1 MATYKQ
7 IFGKQVKF
15 LSSDPANEGEGQI
28 WFNSTSNTF
37 KTVVSSGAWSSSAPI
52 NTARYA
58 TASTG
63 TQTASLLMGGF
74 HPPTKATAV
83 EQYNG
88 TGWSNETV
96 MPTAAMEAGGA
107 GTVTAALF
115 AGGFLAPPPP
125 GLNLSYEY
133 DGSTWTASPGNLN
146 NGRTSLGSAGTQTA
160 AVVFGGT
167 ECPVPIKKATEEY
180 NGSTWT
186 TGNDLGTDRYQMM
199 GSNVGLQT
207 AALCIGGYG
216 PSGPGAMAQVESYD
230 GTNWTATTVLPTA
243 GGNQTRYG
251 LQTAAVCAGGGP
263 GPGAITDVKDF
274 DGTTWTVTPSLAT
287 GRDSN
292 SGSGTTTAGVIGG
305 NTPWPGV
312 GGTYTEEY
320 NVGTTVVVAGA
331 WASGGAL
338 NTGRTLGGSALPAQN
353 SGIIFGGAPYTTA
366 TEQYNGATWT
376 TVPGTLNTPRGYISG
391 FGTETAAVAA
401 GGYTTP
407 APGMDIVEE
416 YNGST
421 WSEETNLPTTMM
433 SAGNCGTIT
442 AGLLMGGSTLQP
454 FTSGLA
460 STTSEY
466 DGTNWTAGNT
476 LPAARGQG
484 MSGGTQTAA
493 YYAGGY
499 APGYVATT
507 IEYDGTNYSA
517 GGDLAFGAGPPSGFQ
532 GSIGTLT
539 AGLAASGL
547 STNLTNTYDGTSWST
562 SPSYTSTRDRGMS
575 GGTGTAAIIAGGY
588 RPSPAL
594 HTDLTEEFTGATTAA
609 NLKTITTS

>member
-15 LSSDPANEGEGQI
+15 LSSDPANEAEGQI

-37 KTVVSSGAWSSSAPI
+37 KTVVSSGAWSSSAPLS
-52 NTARYA
+52 TGRVA
-58 TASTG
+58 TAGTG
-63 TQTASLLMGGF
+63 IQTASLLMGGIVSA
-74 HPPTKATAV
+74 PTYSAAV

-88 TGWSNETV
+88 TGWATETAI
-96 MPTAAMEAGGA
+96 PTATQEAGGA
-107 GTVTAALF
+107 GTVTAGLF
-115 AGGFLAPPPP
+115 AAGFTGPPPP
-125 GLNLSYEY
+125 GASATYEY
-133 DGSTWTASPGNLN
+133 DGSSWTVGNSMGA
-146 NGRTSLGSAGTQTA
+146 GRSSVTSAGTQTA
-160 AVVFGGT
+160 ALVAGGKAAASPNPSNRT
-167 ECPVPIKKATEEY
+167 ELY
-180 NGSTWT
+180 DGSSWSDGPT
-186 TGNDLGTDRYQMM
+186 LGTARYQMM
-199 GSNVGLQT
+199 GSNVGIQT
-207 AALCIGGYG
+207 AALGIGGYG
-216 PSGPGAMAQVESYD
+216 PPGPAALAIVEEYD
-230 GTNWTATTVLPTA
+230 GSSWTATTVLPTA
-243 GGNQTRYG
+243 GGNQARYG
-251 LQTAAVCAGGGP
+251 TTTAAVAAGGTP
-263 GPGAITDVKDF
+263 GPNDGTKCYNF
-274 DGTTWTVTPSLAT
+274 DGTTWTATPSLAT
-287 GRDSN
+287 ARS
-292 SGSGTTTAGVIGG
+292 SVAGSGTTTAGVVGG
-305 NTPWPGV
+305 NPPYNGAL
-312 GGTYTEEY
+312 TEEY

-331 WASGGAL
+331 WASSGAI
-338 NTGRTLGGSALPAQN
+338 NTARQLAGSAIPSQN
-353 SGIIFGGAPYTTA
+353 AGIIFGGSPYTSA